1 MFRTLQDRLPKE
13 LALAGVTE
21 MAAANRYLT
30 ARFLPPDNDRFMVRA
45 TEPGTAFIPWIGTH
59 RADML
64 CVHEARVVAKDNTVR
79 YQGTTLQI
87 PPDTHRFHDVK
98 VTIRV
103 HEYPAG
109 TLAVCHGP
117 RCLARDHAD
126 GQLIE
131 SDTASRDRRVP
142 TPGSGEGAIVDP
154 RPPVKENIRAH
165 HETIRRKEHR
175 TDQKLPTPDNLTCYL
190 QKREL
195 CCELWR
201 SGFVS
206 DGS

>member
-30 ARFLPPDNDRFMVRA
+30 ERFLPPYNDRFMVRA

-59 RADML
+59 LADIL
-64 CVHEARVVAKDNTVR
+64 CVHEERVVAKDNTVR

-126 GQLIE
+126 GRLIE

-142 TPGSGEGAIVDP
+142 TPGSGEGAIVAP
-154 RPPVKENIRAH
+154 RPTVKEKIRAH
-165 HETIRRKEHR
+165 HYTIRRKENR
-175 TDQKLPTPDNLTCYL
+175 TDQKLHTPDKLTCYL
-190 QKREL
+190 HEDSRRD
-195 CCELWR
+195 CIACR
-201 SGFVS
+201 A
-206 DGS
+206 